1 MKKIVLPIVL
11 GVSLL
16 TGCTNNNEKD
26 TTESTSVSETLS
38 LEKLDVGGAKTS
50 LDDKSFS
57 ISGSADPSA
66 TINISLDGEIVKS
79 FSPDEDGSF
88 LFTGEIHDLDDL
100 TYSITDGDTTHNIK
114 IKSIQTLENEEEQR
128 EKAAKERALEAERKK
143 AEEEAAS
150 KAEEEKKKEE
160 DEANKEKEEEQAK
173 KNNDLIKKVE
183 AIQNATREE
192 HNALSKAE
200 DYLKF
205 TAFSKSGLQDQL
217 IFEGFPDETAR
228 FAVEHIKV
236 DWNEQALK
244 KAIQYLDFSS
254 FSNQGLY
261 DQLIYEGFTPDQAQH
276 AIDNLPD

>member
-79 FSPDEDGSF
+79 FSPEDDGSF
-88 LFTGEIHDLDDL
+88 LFIGEIHDLDDL

-143 AEEEAAS
+143 AEEE
-150 KAEEEKKKEE
+150 KKKEE

-173 KNNDLIKKVE
+173 KDDDLVKRVE

-192 HNALSKAE
+192 HNALTKAE

-217 IFEGFPDETAR
+217 IFEGFPDETAK

-236 DWNEQALK
+236 DWNDQALK

-254 FSNQGLY
+254 FSDQGLY